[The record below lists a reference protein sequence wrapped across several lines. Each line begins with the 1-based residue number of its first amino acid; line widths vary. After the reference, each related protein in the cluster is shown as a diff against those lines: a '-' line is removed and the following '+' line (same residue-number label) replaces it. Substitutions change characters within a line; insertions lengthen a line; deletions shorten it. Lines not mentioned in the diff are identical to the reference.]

1 MVEAAEQC
9 ERTAL
14 PELAGLTPLERLL
27 DEWPHDRT
35 LIFADEEGGEPLLDA
50 LPATAASAAIL
61 IGPEGGFDPA
71 ERTRI
76 LAVPTV
82 RRVSL
87 GPRVLRADT
96 AAVAAVSLR
105 SDERRVGKGCVSTCR
120 SRWTPSPSKTKIAK
134 QNELQHQTNHP

>member
-1 MVEAAEQC
+1 MRISDWSSDVC
-9 ERTAL
+9 SSDL
-14 PELAGLTPLERLL
+14 LAGLTPLERLL

-87 GPRVLRADT
+87 GPRVLRAAT
-96 AAVAAVSLR
+96 AAVAAR
-105 SDERRVGKGCVSTCR
+105 SAEHTS
-120 SRWTPSPSKTKIAK
+120 
-134 QNELQHQTNHP
+134 ELQSIRRISYAVFCL

>member
-87 GPRVLRADT
+87 GPREIGRA
-96 AAVAAVSLR
+96 SC
-105 SDERRVGKGCVSTCR
+105 GKACVSTCG
-120 SRWTPSPSKTKIAK
+120 SRWSPS
-134 QNELQHQTNHP
+134 H